1 MKPTKVVIAAFTIS
15 TVLSLVIGTFL
26 LSQARTI
33 PKHTRLIRTGEEIR
47 RSIIEMQLLEQA
59 YLLHHQED
67 VLELVA
73 DKTDNLR
80 KILSFYEKPRLG
92 GEKEEFFEF
101 AAWEEAM
108 NLYERLFDQFTLY
121 HQAVEKSIADI
132 RELEKSIL
140 AVIYSKMNPERGI
153 IGLQEIRIH
162 EKGYLVYRN
171 HPKPPGERSFEEMRK
186 EAVANLVVW
195 AHEDKRIE
203 ELMEKDDQLFNEIL
217 TNYESQ
223 DTALVALK
231 RESEKIKAIGET
243 FFEEGNNRLRVT
255 YRRCVFLCTTLL
267 VMWVIVAL
275 AILTTRFR

>member
-1 MKPTKVVIAAFTIS
+1 MKPTKVVIAAFTIC
-15 TVLSLVIGTFL
+15 TVLSIVIGTFL
-26 LSQARTI
+26 QSLARTI
-33 PKHTRLIRTGEEIR
+33 PKHTRLIHAGEEIR
-47 RSIIEMQLLEQA
+47 RSVIEMQLLEQA

-73 DKTDNLR
+73 DKIDNVR
-80 KILSFYEKPRLG
+80 KILSFYEKSRLG
-92 GEKEEFFEF
+92 EEKEEFFEF

-121 HQAVEKSIADI
+121 HQAVEKSIAEI

-203 ELMEKDDQLFNEIL
+203 ELMDKDDQLFNEIL

-231 RESEKIKAIGET
+231 RESGRIKAIGET
-243 FFEEGNNRLRVT
+243 FSEEGNNRLRVT
-255 YRRCVFLCTTLL
+255 YRRCAFLCTTLL